1 MIIHFWTTHCV
12 VPVVETKK
20 MCSYFFLRRWHSHPA
35 LVRQWRHLPEPRRH
49 RELESFH
56 REPLPLWKDLQW
68 KNSINFLRNSL
79 EHFPR
84 TSVTVTSAST
94 KLYRRLS
101 QWSWARRAPGS
112 CGRHTSRFRCRWSGL
127 ARCATRGSFH
137 WSNTWHETST
147 DLFLQRHLDL
157 LTYLRYFYKFRNF
170 RFSVMCIHE
179 RLRMKI
185 FNVYVRGR
193 PIQQHVPCDPRQR
206 FKICRI
212 RNFFK
217 I

>member
-1 MIIHFWTTHCV
+1 MEKFNQFPEKFSWTF
-12 VPVVETKK
+12 E
-20 MCSYFFLRRWHSHPA
+20 PA
-35 LVRQWRHLPEPRRH
+35 
-49 RELESFH
+49 
-56 REPLPLWKDLQW
+56 
-68 KNSINFLRNSL
+68 
-79 EHFPR
+79 

-94 KLYRRLS
+94 VLYRRLS

-137 WSNTWHETST
+137 WSNTWHGTLT
-147 DLFLQRHLDL
+147 DMLLQRHLDL

-170 RFSVMCIHE
+170 IFSVMCIHD

-193 PIQQHVPCDPRQR
+193 PIQQHCVTHANALRYAAYVIFSR
-206 FKICRI
+206 FNSCK
-212 RNFFK
+212 N
-217 I
+217 